1 MKKFFEEFKKFIMRG
16 NIVDMSV
23 GVIVGGAFTSIVN
36 GLTNNILKPI
46 INWFLALILGTDSLS
61 EVFTYLKRVEVPELD
76 ANGVATGKMV
86 VDLTQSIYIDWGAF
100 INAIINFLIIAF
112 VLFVIVK
119 AINALNETS
128 YTADVDMTMVMKNG
142 NSSYTQEMKML
153 MECDPNNVYMILEVE
168 ENNVYSFAKINGQ
181 EVLVYVSVDGKEWE
195 LEETLTLEEFKN
207 ENSQIIDAEEVS
219 NFKYEDGVY
228 VGDVEALNSALTEYM
243 NSTMEEIQTPGLS
256 IDSTKVTKYNIT
268 LDKKNVSK
276 IEIDMEMSMSG
287 FGQTIE
293 VTYTIVMNISKVDET
308 QVTIPTNLNA

>member
-1 MKKFFEEFKKFIMRG
+1 MKNIKRTLFLVAIVLVAIMLTGCSKEKK
-16 NIVDMSV
+16 
-23 GVIVGGAFTSIVN
+23 
-36 GLTNNILKPI
+36 L
-46 INWFLALILGTDSLS
+46 
-61 EVFTYLKRVEVPELD
+61 E
-76 ANGVATGKMV
+76 
-86 VDLTQSIYIDWGAF
+86 
-100 INAIINFLIIAF
+100 
-112 VLFVIVK
+112 K

-128 YTADVDMTMVMKNG
+128 YTADVDMTMVMKTG

-153 MECDPNNVYMILEVE
+153 MECDPNNMYMILEVE
-168 ENNVYSFAKINGQ
+168 ENNAYSFAKINGQ
-181 EVLVYVSVDGKEWE
+181 EVLVYVSVDGEEWE
-195 LEETLTLEEFKN
+195 LEETQTLEEFKN

-219 NFKYEDGVY
+219 NFKYEDGIY

-256 IDSTKVTKYNIT
+256 IDSTKVTKYNIV

-276 IEIDMEMSMSG
+276 IELDMEMSMSG

>member
-119 AINALNETS
+119 AINALNDS
-128 YTADVDMTMVMKNG
+128 HNRFLDMQVRINWKKENG
-142 NSSYTQEMKML
+142 IKLNRKEKAFLVKTEKKAK
-153 MECDPNNVYMILEVE
+153 E
-168 ENNVYSFAKINGQ
+168 EEAKR
-181 EVLVYVSVDGKEWE
+181 KE
-195 LEETLTLEEFKN
+195 EE
-207 ENSQIIDAEEVS
+207 
-219 NFKYEDGVY
+219 
-228 VGDVEALNSALTEYM
+228 EALKNQPKPVTTEDLLV
-243 NSTMEEIQTPGLS
+243 EIRDL
-256 IDSTKVTKYNIT
+256 
-268 LDKKNVSK
+268 LKNK
-276 IEIDMEMSMSG
+276 
-287 FGQTIE
+287 
-293 VTYTIVMNISKVDET
+293 
-308 QVTIPTNLNA
+308 